1 MLMDNMA
8 YLQQISSSSTS
19 PAPSNGKK
27 INLKIDFSKLLNVWT
42 ALIAG
47 IFVLLILVV
56 CVVAA
61 VLGKTEDTGDKDL
74 LLKSYFMAYDLNNDV
89 FSENYLENVKNSDIR
104 NMSASFSTVLNEI
117 AKKDEEFLKEKY
129 DIDIY
134 SMSESDIA
142 TEEQTNVTKLADTL
156 TTGKLNGVLDR
167 TWLREMTMQ
176 VARIRA
182 YQSGILAR
190 VDDEEIVEFVTR
202 TEQNLDNIYN
212 QFHDFKSVG
221 I

>member
-1 MLMDNMA
+1 
-8 YLQQISSSSTS
+8 
-19 PAPSNGKK
+19 
-27 INLKIDFSKLLNVWT
+27 
-42 ALIAG
+42 
-47 IFVLLILVV
+47 
-56 CVVAA
+56 
-61 VLGKTEDTGDKDL
+61 
-74 LLKSYFMAYDLNNDV
+74 
-89 FSENYLENVKNSDIR
+89 
-104 NMSASFSTVLNEI
+104 MSASFSTVLNEI
-117 AKKDEEFLKEKY
+117 VKKDEEFLKEKY

-142 TEEQTNVTKLADTL
+142 TEEQTNVTKLTDTL

-190 VDDEEIVEFVTR
+190 VDDEEIVEFATR

-212 QFHDFKSVG
+212 QFHDFKSAG